1 MAEWY
6 YAKGNDEKVGPLTI
20 DQLARAFL
28 NGEINADTY
37 IQKEGMQKWRRF
49 DRLSVY
55 EKLSSI
61 RAEMAQKKLSE
72 SFLKDTSPDIST
84 SYAANKKAISIKP
97 VDKKNNSEIAQDEKL
112 EMSLASQA
120 STYFSYIPYVIREIS
135 SRAIW
140 LSRHAIAIT
149 AYGAMFVV
157 LMAEI
162 NNYAKL
168 NIGFLNTVHTH
179 VRGAIKGGG
188 VQTTFEPACDDAATE
203 RRAMALETL
212 NDKARLFEE
221 LGELGEAEKTRRR
234 IAQIEG
240 ISENCAH

>member
-6 YAKGNDEKVGPLTI
+6 YAKGNDEKAGPLTI

-55 EKLSSI
+55 EKLNAM

-84 SYAANKKAISIKP
+84 SYVADKKAVSIKP
-97 VDKKNNSEIAQDEKL
+97 ADKINQSETTQDEPL
-112 EMSLASQA
+112 ELPLASQIA
-120 STYFSYIPYVIREIS
+120 TLFSYVPYTLREIAS
-135 SRAIW
+135 WAIW

-149 AYGAMFVV
+149 AYGAILLV
-157 LMAEI
+157 LFAEI
-162 NNYAKL
+162 NNYANL
-168 NIGFLNTVHTH
+168 RVGFLDTVHTY
-179 VRGAIKGGG
+179 VRGSIKGGG
-188 VQTTFEPACDDAATE
+188 VQTTFEPTCDDTANE
-203 RRAMALETL
+203 RRMVALDAL
-212 NDKARLFEE
+212 NDKVKLFEE
-221 LGELGEAEKTRRR
+221 LGELAEAEKIRQR
-234 IAQIEG
+234 IGLIET
-240 ISENCAH
+240 IEEDCNK